1 MSINRVFAAK
11 GKSSSCYN
19 THTRATH
26 LQLET
31 SATYPQLLVAANP
44 GKDAC
49 KVQKN
54 HSVESIYLNT
64 T

>member
-11 GKSSSCYN
+11 GKSSSYN
-19 THTRATH
+19 TRTRATH

-31 SATYPQLLVAANP
+31 SATYPHLPVAANP

-54 HSVESIYLNT
+54 HSVESSYLNT